1 MPLERQYKTLTT
13 KKNKMKKN
21 LIWIGIAS
29 ALLIG
34 GGAFWYFNNK
44 REEERKKKEA
54 ELEAERLKLEE
65 EAKKGTVSNPRT
77 TSSSVNPNTPFT
89 SKAEGDKFRAWVNK
103 NYPSYAKQ
111 IDLSLSGDFN
121 NSFIKKAFAEYG
133 QEYLK
138 ANAPKTTT
146 TATGIK
152 PNSTIY
158 LNGSYADVYS
168 YPEKN
173 RRLGFISRGNV
184 GARNIGIFVRN
195 ANVSGWA
202 VVNVSYRK
210 GSIEN
215 SLPAYGNSVYML
227 IKDITDKQ
235 V

>member
-44 REEERKKKEA
+44 KEEERKKKEA

-65 EAKKGTVSNPRT
+65 EAKKGTVSKPRT

-89 SKAEGDKFRAWVNK
+89 SKSEGDKFRAWVNK

-121 NSFIKKAFAEYG
+121 NSFIKKAFADYG

-138 ANAPKTTT
+138 ANAPKGTTT
-146 TATGIK
+146 SSLK
-152 PNSTIY
+152 PNSFIY
-158 LNGSYADVYS
+158 LNGTFANVYS
-168 YPEKN
+168 FPEEN
-173 RRLGFISRGNV
+173 RKIGFISRTYA

-195 ANVSGWA
+195 SNISGWV
-202 VVNVSYRK
+202 VVNVSYEK
-210 GSIEN
+210 GSIDN
-215 SLPAYGNSVYML
+215 SLPAYSKNVFMK

>member
-1 MPLERQYKTLTT
+1 
-13 KKNKMKKN
+13 MKKN

-65 EAKKGTVSNPRT
+65 EAKKGNVSNPRT

-103 NYPSYAKQ
+103 NYTSYAKQ

-173 RRLGFISRGNV
+173 RRLGFITRTDV
-184 GARNIGIFVRN
+184 GANSIGIFIRN
-195 ANVSGWA
+195 SNVSGWA

-210 GSIEN
+210 GSIGN
-215 SLPAYGNSVYML
+215 SLPSYGKSVYML